1 MSDAFLIEAKDPIAR
16 ITLNR
21 PEVGNILTMDA
32 LRALGKTITE
42 LGADAERRAIVVAGA
57 GKDFCLG
64 RDTTGGPPKVK
75 PSAVQMR
82 ANLTQPILDVY
93 RAVRE
98 APVPVIAA
106 VQGRSSG
113 LGCAFIS
120 GCDVAIATSGAR
132 FRLPEMEKDLPP
144 TLAIS
149 ALLHR
154 VPPKTITYMIYSLAE
169 IDAEAA
175 LRAGF
180 VSHVV
185 PENGLKKA
193 VDDLCATLAE
203 RSPIAVRTVKEYLRS
218 ALYMEPGGASDLAG
232 ISLANVLSSR

>member
-1 MSDAFLIEAKDPIAR
+1 MSDAFLIDSAGPIAR

-32 LRALGKTITE
+32 LRALGAAITE
-42 LGADAERRAIVVAGA
+42 LGAGPERRAIVVQGA

-64 RDTTGGPPKVK
+64 RDTSGGPPKVK
-75 PSAVQMR
+75 PTAVQMR

-93 RAVRE
+93 KAVRD

-106 VQGRSSG
+106 VQGHASG

-120 GCDVAIATSGAR
+120 GCDMAIATSGAR

-154 VPPKTITYMIYSLAE
+154 VPPKTIAYMVYALHE
-169 IDAEAA
+169 IDAQTA
-175 LRAGF
+175 LNAGF
-180 VSHVV
+180 ISRVV
-185 PENGLKKA
+185 PEADLKKT
-193 VDDLCATLAE
+193 VDELCAHLEE
-203 RSPIAVRTVKEYLRS
+203 RSAIAVRTVKEYLRS
-218 ALYMEPGGASDLAG
+218 ALYMDAGGASDFAG

>member
-1 MSDAFLIEAKDPIAR
+1 MSDAFLIDAKGPVAR

-21 PEVGNILTMDA
+21 PQVGNILTIDA
-32 LRALGKTITE
+32 LRAMSAALTD
-42 LGADAERRAIVVAGA
+42 LGASADRRAIVITGA
-57 GKDFCLG
+57 GNDFCLG
-64 RDTTGGPPKVK
+64 RDVSGGPPKEK
-75 PSAVQMR
+75 PSALAMR

-93 RAVRE
+93 RAQRE
-98 APVPVIAA
+98 CPVPIIAA
-106 VQGRSSG
+106 VQGRASG

-120 GCDVAIATSGAR
+120 ACDMAIATASAR

-154 VPPKTITYMIYSLAE
+154 VPPKTIAYMVYSLAE
-169 IDAEAA
+169 IDAQTA
-175 LRAGF
+175 LAAGF
-180 VSHVV
+180 VSRVV
-185 PENGLKKA
+185 PDADLGKA
-193 VDDLCATLAE
+193 VDQLCHELSQRTRA
-203 RSPIAVRTVKEYLRS
+203 AVCTVKEYLRS